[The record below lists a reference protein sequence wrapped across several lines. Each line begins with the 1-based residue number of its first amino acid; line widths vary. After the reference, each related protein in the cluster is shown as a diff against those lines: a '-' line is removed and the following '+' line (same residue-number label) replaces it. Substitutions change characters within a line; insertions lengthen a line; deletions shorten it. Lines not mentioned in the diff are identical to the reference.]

1 MAKNTA
7 STSKKK
13 TTGQWKKPYEQTNPD
28 RIVRGHGLPDLLL
41 PTEPSTIGRDKIEAA
56 VAAVIARR
64 KSR

>member
-13 TTGQWKKPYEQTNPD
+13 TAGQWKKPLELANPD

-41 PTEPSTIGRDKIEAA
+41 PTEPSTIGRDKIDAA
-56 VAAVIARR
+56 IAYVIAQR

>member
-7 STSKKK
+7 STSKKAAGK
-13 TTGQWKKPYEQTNPD
+13 WKKPYELTNPD

-41 PTEPSTIGRDKIEAA
+41 PTEPSTIGRDKIDAA
-56 VAAVIARR
+56 IAAVIARR